1 MMKPEVFYAKIML
14 FGEYSVICDSMALTI
29 PYAHFTG
36 ELRFVEQEQYTNYE
50 LAQDSNQHL
59 KCFLEYLK
67 KLQEKKH
74 LKNLLDLERFEM
86 DIRNGLYFE
95 SNIPQGYGIGSSGAL
110 VAAIYDQ
117 YANQQ
122 DRNRKIFT
130 GLEISK
136 LKEIFSH
143 MESYFH
149 GVSSGLDPLLCY
161 IRHPLLI
168 RNKLQ
173 IETVGIPRDKFLSNS
188 AIFLVDTGIL
198 GKTGPLVR
206 LFSEK
211 CKQEDFMSQ
220 VRNIFITANNG
231 CIESLLKGEMEQ
243 FFNHLT
249 ELSAFQF
256 MYFPEMIPDTMKT
269 AWETG
274 LHREDFK
281 LKLCGS
287 GGGGFLLGISRDFKS
302 TRKYFKQQGME
313 LIPVF
318 KHQKD

>member
-1 MMKPEVFYAKIML
+1 MKTDVFYAKIML
-14 FGEYSVICDSMALTI
+14 FGEYSVIVDSMALTI
-29 PYAHFTG
+29 PYSHFTG
-36 ELRFVEQEQYTNYE
+36 ELRFMDHEQYTDYE
-50 LAQDSNQHL
+50 LATESNLHL
-59 KCFLEYLK
+59 KDYLAYLK
-67 KLQEKKH
+67 EIQKNKKLRAP
-74 LKNLLDLERFEM
+74 LDLERFEA

-117 YANQQ
+117 YAIQAAK
-122 DRNRKIFT
+122 NRKIMT
-130 GLEISK
+130 GHEISQ
-136 LKEIFSH
+136 LKEVFSE

-149 GVSSGLDPLLCY
+149 GVSSGLDPLLCF

-188 AIFLVDTGIL
+188 AIFLVNSGIL
-198 GKTGPLVR
+198 GKTGPLVK

-211 CKQEDFMSQ
+211 CKNTEYLNQ
-220 VRNIFITANNG
+220 VRNEMIPANNG
-231 CIESLLKGEMEQ
+231 CIESLLQGEMGA

-256 MYFPEMIPDTMKT
+256 LYLQEMIPENMKEI
-269 AWETG
+269 WETG
-274 LHREDFK
+274 LHRDDFK
-281 LKLCGS
+281 MKLCGS
-287 GGGGFLLGISRDFKS
+287 GGGGFLLGISRDFKT
-302 TRKYFKQQGME
+302 TRKYFQQHGLK

-318 KHQKD
+318 KNN

>member
-1 MMKPEVFYAKIML
+1 MKTDVFYAKIML
-14 FGEYSVICDSMALTI
+14 FGEYSVIVDSMALTI
-29 PYAHFTG
+29 PYSHFTG
-36 ELRFVEQEQYTNYE
+36 ELRFMDHEQYTDFE
-50 LAQDSNQHL
+50 LATESNLHL
-59 KCFLEYLK
+59 KEYFSYLK
-67 KLQEKKH
+67 DIQKK
-74 LKNLLDLERFEM
+74 KNLKARLDLEGMEA
-86 DIRNGLYFE
+86 DIKNGLYFE

-117 YANQQ
+117 YAVQESK
-122 DRNRKIFT
+122 NRKILT
-130 GLEISK
+130 GVEISQ
-136 LKEIFSH
+136 LKEVFAV

-188 AIFLVDTGIL
+188 AIFLVNTGVL
-198 GKTGPLVR
+198 GKTGPLVK

-211 CKQEDFMSQ
+211 CKSSEYMNQ
-220 VRNIFITANNG
+220 VRNELIPANNG
-231 CIESLLKGEMEQ
+231 CIETLLKGEMGA

-256 MYFPEMIPDTMKT
+256 LYLQEMIPANMKEI
-269 AWETG
+269 WESG
-274 LHREDFK
+274 LQRDDFK
-281 LKLCGS
+281 MKLCGS
-287 GGGGFLLGISRDFKS
+287 GGGGFLLGISRDFKA
-302 TRKYFKQQGME
+302 TRKVFQQNGLK

-318 KHQKD
+318 KNN